1 MIYNFEIEKQLLA
14 GLIKESQNFSQ
25 ISSFIDASDFYSEQ
39 SNLHSAIFTIIKQAI
54 TSGDEID
61 EIIIAQ
67 RVNSIGLSFEDNLNP
82 SDYIKSLALRKVPSG
97 NLIKTAK
104 ELKKFSIR
112 REILASSQE
121 MGKAMKSMSPESSYQ
136 QIIECADAIYNAKIN
151 LYEIGKDVPENI
163 YADMEDIIEERGNN
177 PITEFGMMGPH
188 PKVNEI
194 YGSLLRPGNI
204 TVIVARSGV
213 GKMNPLYTKV
223 LTPSGFVEMRE
234 IDVGSQV
241 VCPSGKTANVISVFN
256 HQQKDIYRVYL
267 EDGRFVDCGIDHL
280 WKVYIANDKGQRN
293 WVVSNTKN
301 IINDLKQKGQNIYL
315 PLVGEIDYE
324 RDSYYSG
331 RYSQRMELLLA
342 LLDINPAAIK
352 ADQKNTLAHGFFE
365 FSTKSE
371 DLAKSVQKLAW
382 SLGGISKLRCH
393 LYSHITKG
401 NVEKVK
407 VYSVSIQLKDYRG
420 SLQSKFAT
428 DESGELI
435 IEIKKIEKLKTKE
448 DCRCIEIDDEE
459 HLYVVD
465 DFVVTHNTQFCMH
478 YATKVSEKYNVPVL
492 HFDNGEMS
500 KEELVMRQCAALSG
514 VPMHLIESGNWRR
527 AGQEIVDKVRSVWA
541 KIKNLQFYYYNV
553 GGMDVDSMI
562 ETLKRFYYLKVGRGN
577 QMIFSFDYIK
587 TTSESNAGKSE
598 WQTVGEM
605 VDKFKKCIQKEILED
620 GNPVIPMITS
630 VQSNRSGITN
640 NRMSANVIDDESV
653 VSLSDRITQF
663 CSHMFILRNKT
674 ADEIQTE
681 GTRFGTHKLINVKSR
696 HLGKDIAGAV
706 EPVRIGDTLR
716 KNFVNLEF
724 ANFNIAERGDLRDIA
739 RTLDGDEELDD
750 TDNND
755 QIPNFDRF

>member
-25 ISSFIDASDFYSEQ
+25 ISNFIDASDFYSEQ

-54 TSGDEID
+54 TAGDEID

-67 RVNSIGLSFEDNLNP
+67 RINSLGLSFEDNLNP
-82 SDYIKSLALRKVPSG
+82 SDYIKSLAMRKVPSG

-112 REILASSQE
+112 REIFASSQE
-121 MGKAMKSMSPESSYQ
+121 MGKAMKSIPPESSYQ
-136 QIIECADAIYNAKIN
+136 QIVECADAIYNAKIN

-163 YADMEDIIEERGNN
+163 YAEMEDIIEERGNN

-213 GKMNPLYTKV
+213 GK
-223 LTPSGFVEMRE
+223 
-234 IDVGSQV
+234 
-241 VCPSGKTANVISVFN
+241 
-256 HQQKDIYRVYL
+256 
-267 EDGRFVDCGIDHL
+267 
-280 WKVYIANDKGQRN
+280 
-293 WVVSNTKN
+293 
-301 IINDLKQKGQNIYL
+301 
-315 PLVGEIDYE
+315 
-324 RDSYYSG
+324 
-331 RYSQRMELLLA
+331 
-342 LLDINPAAIK
+342 
-352 ADQKNTLAHGFFE
+352 
-365 FSTKSE
+365 
-371 DLAKSVQKLAW
+371 
-382 SLGGISKLRCH
+382 
-393 LYSHITKG
+393 
-401 NVEKVK
+401 
-407 VYSVSIQLKDYRG
+407 
-420 SLQSKFAT
+420 
-428 DESGELI
+428 
-435 IEIKKIEKLKTKE
+435 
-448 DCRCIEIDDEE
+448 
-459 HLYVVD
+459 
-465 DFVVTHNTQFCMH
+465 TQFCMH

-527 AGQEIVDKVRSVWA
+527 AGQDTVDKVRSVWG

-562 ETLKRFYYLKVGRGN
+562 ETLKRFYYSKVGRGN

-587 TTSESNAGKSE
+587 TTSESGAGKSE

-681 GTRFGTHKLINVKSR
+681 GVRFGTHKLINVKSR

>member
-1 MIYNFEIEKQLLA
+1 
-14 GLIKESQNFSQ
+14 
-25 ISSFIDASDFYSEQ
+25 
-39 SNLHSAIFTIIKQAI
+39 
-54 TSGDEID
+54 
-61 EIIIAQ
+61 
-67 RVNSIGLSFEDNLNP
+67 
-82 SDYIKSLALRKVPSG
+82 
-97 NLIKTAK
+97 
-104 ELKKFSIR
+104 
-112 REILASSQE
+112 
-121 MGKAMKSMSPESSYQ
+121 
-136 QIIECADAIYNAKIN
+136 
-151 LYEIGKDVPENI
+151 
-163 YADMEDIIEERGNN
+163 
-177 PITEFGMMGPH
+177 
-188 PKVNEI
+188 
-194 YGSLLRPGNI
+194 
-204 TVIVARSGV
+204 
-213 GKMNPLYTKV
+213 
-223 LTPSGFVEMRE
+223 
-234 IDVGSQV
+234 
-241 VCPSGKTANVISVFN
+241 
-256 HQQKDIYRVYL
+256 
-267 EDGRFVDCGIDHL
+267 
-280 WKVYIANDKGQRN
+280 
-293 WVVSNTKN
+293 
-301 IINDLKQKGQNIYL
+301 
-315 PLVGEIDYE
+315 
-324 RDSYYSG
+324 
-331 RYSQRMELLLA
+331 
-342 LLDINPAAIK
+342 
-352 ADQKNTLAHGFFE
+352 
-365 FSTKSE
+365 
-371 DLAKSVQKLAW
+371 
-382 SLGGISKLRCH
+382 
-393 LYSHITKG
+393 
-401 NVEKVK
+401 
-407 VYSVSIQLKDYRG
+407 
-420 SLQSKFAT
+420 
-428 DESGELI
+428 
-435 IEIKKIEKLKTKE
+435 
-448 DCRCIEIDDEE
+448 
-459 HLYVVD
+459 
-465 DFVVTHNTQFCMH
+465 MH